1 MTATGV
7 EMGGR
12 SLAVGFVAA
21 ALALAL
27 PAMSCARAEEGP
39 STSATATL
47 QAAPAAAASAS
58 QSPAQPDKATEP
70 PTNTAAA
77 TPGAEPEPTTP
88 ENASAP
94 SPDAAATPPSE
105 AGEKPADPII
115 VAIRAKLAD
124 PATRKGVASDDLA
137 ALQSFYAERTDPPLW
152 ITGMGFSARAQAVI
166 AEIER
171 ADDWGLPAD
180 AFELPPPEDLPANV
194 EAQASDEVK
203 LDLAVLKYARFARG
217 GRLSPLRV
225 SILLDQKPDL
235 RKPKTV
241 LDEIGGSPAPDAY
254 LRSLHPKH
262 EQFEHLR
269 QALLKIRAKGK
280 KSVDGPEAQRIII
293 NMERWRWMPADLG
306 TYHVEDNIPEFM
318 GRVVNSGKTVYATKV
333 VVGLP
338 KYATPIFSADMR
350 SIVFNPDWTVP
361 ETIIL
366 EDLQPALKGNG
377 SGPDLS
383 ILQAHELNVSFQGKP
398 VDPTKVD
405 WERVNVMQYT
415 FTQPPGPD
423 NVLGKL
429 KFNFPNR
436 HAIYMHDT
444 IQPEVFDETVRMA
457 SHGCI
462 RVFQPARLATF
473 LLAED
478 KGWSDQQV
486 KDMLVKGNNSVISLS
501 HKIPVHVTYFTMTA
515 DEKGKTQSF
524 TDVYGLDAKM
534 ASALFG
540 KAAKIDEIE
549 ADVGPVAG
557 RSRAAWNGR
566 GGLTDAIN
574 GLFGN

>member
-1 MTATGV
+1 MI
-7 EMGGR
+7 
-12 SLAVGFVAA
+12 AVR
-21 ALALAL
+21 L
-27 PAMSCARAEEGP
+27 S
-39 STSATATL
+39 
-47 QAAPAAAASAS
+47 
-58 QSPAQPDKATEP
+58 
-70 PTNTAAA
+70 
-77 TPGAEPEPTTP
+77 
-88 ENASAP
+88 
-94 SPDAAATPPSE
+94 
-105 AGEKPADPII
+105 
-115 VAIRAKLAD
+115 
-124 PATRKGVASDDLA
+124 SDDLA

-166 AEIER
+166 TEIEK

-180 AFELPPPEDLPANV
+180 AFELPPPADLPANV

-203 LDLAVLKYARFARG
+203 LDLAILKYARFARG

-241 LDEIGGSPAPDAY
+241 LDEIGGSTAPDAY

-262 EQFEHLR
+262 VQFEHLR
-269 QALLKIRAKGK
+269 QALLKARARGK
-280 KSVDGPEAQRIII
+280 KGVDGPEAQRIII

-306 TYHVEDNIPEFM
+306 TYHVEDNIPEFL
-318 GRVVNSGKTVYATKV
+318 GRVVKNGKTVYATKV

-366 EDLQPALKGNG
+366 EDLQPALKGNDG

-398 VDPTKVD
+398 VDPAKVD
-405 WERVNVMQYT
+405 WGRANVMQYT

-486 KDMLVKGNNSVISLS
+486 KDMIAKGDNSVISLS
-501 HKIPVHVTYFTMTA
+501 HKIPVHLTYFTMTA

-524 TDVYGLDAKM
+524 PDVYGLDAKM

-549 ADVGPVAG
+549 VDTSPVAG

>member
-1 MTATGV
+1 M
-7 EMGGR
+7 
-12 SLAVGFVAA
+12 L
-21 ALALAL
+21 
-27 PAMSCARAEEGP
+27 
-39 STSATATL
+39 
-47 QAAPAAAASAS
+47 
-58 QSPAQPDKATEP
+58 KA
-70 PTNTAAA
+70 
-77 TPGAEPEPTTP
+77 
-88 ENASAP
+88 
-94 SPDAAATPPSE
+94 
-105 AGEKPADPII
+105 
-115 VAIRAKLAD
+115 
-124 PATRKGVASDDLA
+124 
-137 ALQSFYAERTDPPLW
+137 
-152 ITGMGFSARAQAVI
+152 
-166 AEIER
+166 
-171 ADDWGLPAD
+171 
-180 AFELPPPEDLPANV
+180 
-194 EAQASDEVK
+194 
-203 LDLAVLKYARFARG
+203 
-217 GRLSPLRV
+217 
-225 SILLDQKPDL
+225 
-235 RKPKTV
+235 
-241 LDEIGGSPAPDAY
+241 
-254 LRSLHPKH
+254 
-262 EQFEHLR
+262 
-269 QALLKIRAKGK
+269 RAKGK
-280 KSVDGPEAQRIII
+280 KGVDGPEVQRIII

-318 GRVVNSGKTVYATKV
+318 GRVVKSGKTVYATKV

-366 EDLQPALKGNG
+366 EDLEPALKGSG

-398 VDPTKVD
+398 VDPAKVD
-405 WERVNVMQYT
+405 WERANVMQYT

-501 HKIPVHVTYFTMTA
+501 HKIPVHVTYFTVTA

-540 KAAKIDEIE
+540 RAAKIDEIE
-549 ADVGPVAG
+549 ADAVPVTG
-557 RSRAAWNGR
+557 RSRAAWNGH